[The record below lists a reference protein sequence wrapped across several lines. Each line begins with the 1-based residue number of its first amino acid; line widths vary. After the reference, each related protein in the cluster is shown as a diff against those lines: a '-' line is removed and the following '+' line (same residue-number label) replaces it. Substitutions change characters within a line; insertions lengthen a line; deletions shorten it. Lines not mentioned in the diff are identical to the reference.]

1 MSETAENTTLPGDT
15 VHPMVMCFRPCES
28 MLVEKSAT
36 LEEWKA
42 KAEALWALLDDI
54 DTAGDMFK
62 PEIGAY
68 FRYVNLKASERF
80 QHMKSDGYKIV
91 NT

>member
-1 MSETAENTTLPGDT
+1 MENEKRFNPVGVDAD
-15 VHPMVMCFRPCES
+15 VMCFNADCGCS
-28 MLVEKSAT
+28 KDLIEKPAT

-54 DTAGDMFK
+54 DTAGDIFK
-62 PEIGAY
+62 PEITAY
-68 FRYVNLKASERF
+68 FKYVNRKAAERF
-80 QHMKSDGYKIV
+80 KEMKSDGYRII